1 MPRYHFDVRDGQD
14 VFIDEDGMDLPDL
27 DTAIG
32 EARRTLADMM
42 RDSLRNDG
50 GDALSIAIRAGAGG
64 PVIVSASVTTS
75 RPDPTTQ

>member
-1 MPRYHFDVRDGQD
+1 MPRYHFDIRDGQD
-14 VFIDEDGMDLPDL
+14 VFTDDDGMDLPDM

-50 GDALSIAIRAGAGG
+50 GDALSIAIRAGADG
-64 PVIVSASVTTS
+64 PVIVSVRFNTS
-75 RPDPTTQ
+75 RPDQITQ